1 MVFCSLNQKQK
12 KNKFFMFLMG
22 SKQRSLKEI
31 IAKNIDAIGYLEG
44 EHVLYFMN
52 LSPGSRIQTRM

>member
-1 MVFCSLNQKQK
+1 
-12 KNKFFMFLMG
+12 MFLMG
-22 SKQRSLKEI
+22 GKQRSLKEI
-31 IAKNIDAIGYLEG
+31 IAKNIGAIGYLEG